1 MTDENNQRIQ
11 CPTPDELSILVQH
24 MNMYF
29 SFPERSI
36 YRNKIAQKASESLTK
51 ISKKWTHRT
60 VRLWFNN
67 NRSQYNINENE
78 NVNLNRPIYSSE
90 SNIKL
95 FLEQN
100 EYEYLTKKNI
110 DIFIYEYSDDEYF
123 EDEEEEEECSEIF
136 STDGHEKNIQKA
148 KDLILKGDV
157 DIYYMNKYAEKYFSG
172 NIELYLFVIISCAAE
187 SPLTMTCCI
196 RLISLVLQNHSNVF
210 LSSFSK
216 AIYNFRLQND
226 RIDLNVILLVQM
238 CFSECIIDISEGE
251 EILSHYVNNEELQFL
266 PPIFKYRMTFQKD
279 RRQIVYQK
287 KNYLL
292 NQKVNKLER
301 ENIELKNSVNV
312 LEKNSTLSIKDDFTS
327 EIISNST
334 IPKNRHS
341 YSDKF
346 YDISTISY
354 IY

>member
-100 EYEYLTKKNI
+100 EYEYLTKKI
-110 DIFIYEYSDDEYF
+110 LIFLF
-123 EDEEEEEECSEIF
+123 M
-136 STDGHEKNIQKA
+136 NIQMMN
-148 KDLILKGDV
+148 ILK
-157 DIYYMNKYAEKYFSG
+157 MKK
-172 NIELYLFVIISCAAE
+172 
-187 SPLTMTCCI
+187 
-196 RLISLVLQNHSNVF
+196 
-210 LSSFSK
+210 K
-216 AIYNFRLQND
+216 
-226 RIDLNVILLVQM
+226 
-238 CFSECIIDISEGE
+238 
-251 EILSHYVNNEELQFL
+251 
-266 PPIFKYRMTFQKD
+266 
-279 RRQIVYQK
+279 K
-287 KNYLL
+287 KNVLKFL
-292 NQKVNKLER
+292 AQMDMKRTFKKQK
-301 ENIELKNSVNV
+301 I
-312 LEKNSTLSIKDDFTS
+312 
-327 EIISNST
+327 
-334 IPKNRHS
+334 
-341 YSDKF
+341 
-346 YDISTISY
+346 
-354 IY
+354 